1 MLPIAKTPKVESEIG
16 ILIRSEKHQQIK
28 VQTHHIIKMKT
39 VVDGRQLM
47 LNIIPKDD
55 KKALFLIKGR

>member
-1 MLPIAKTPKVESEIG
+1 MAKIPKIEIEIG
-16 ILIRSEKHQQIK
+16 TLIKSEKQQIIK
-28 VQTHHIIKMKT
+28 DQTHHIIKMRT

-55 KKALFLIKGR
+55 KKALFLMKGR